1 MADSHSFDRWLGRV
15 DHIVRQQYGGSTRGL
30 LDLRFRAAFERWI
43 SPEAFC
49 EEQLGLPPPT
59 VVLDEHRGLRL
70 LLELLFG

>member
-1 MADSHSFDRWLGRV
+1 MP
-15 DHIVRQQYGGSTRGL
+15 
-30 LDLRFRAAFERWI
+30 DLRLRAAFDSGI

-49 EEQLGLPPPT
+49 EHELGIPPTT

>member
-1 MADSHSFDRWLGRV
+1 MADNHSFDRWLGTV
-15 DHIVRQQYGGSTRGL
+15 DRIVMQQGGGSTR
-30 LDLRFRAAFERWI
+30 DLSDLPLRAAFASGI

-49 EEQLGLPPPT
+49 EHQLGIPPPT

>member
-1 MADSHSFDRWLGRV
+1 LT
-15 DHIVRQQYGGSTRGL
+15 TREL
-30 LDLRFRAAFERWI
+30 PALRLRAAFDAGL

-49 EEQLGLPPPT
+49 EHQLGIPQPT

>member
-1 MADSHSFDRWLGRV
+1 MADNHSFDRWVGTV
-15 DHIVRQQYGGSTRGL
+15 DRIVRQQYGGSTHDWS
-30 LDLRFRAAFERWI
+30 DLRFRAAFDSGI

-49 EEQLGLPPPT
+49 EHQLGIPPTT